1 MPGPSASDLALLTDA
16 ALAGGEIAMRF
27 WRKDPQV
34 WDKDDGAGPVT
45 EADYAVDTMLG
56 ETLMAARPDY
66 GWLSEETEDSSA
78 RLSHRSVFVVDPID
92 GTRAFVAGET
102 PFALSLAVVTDGV
115 PTAAAVFLPA
125 KDKLYAAALGEGV
138 TLNGAPISV
147 SASVPVS
154 GGETRLLATK
164 PNFDPKHWPGGVP
177 SASRHFRPSLA
188 YRLALAAEGA
198 FDGMLTLRD
207 TWEWDIAAGVLLV
220 TEAGGV
226 TSDAYG
232 APLRFNNPHPQ
243 TAGVIAA
250 PSALHGSLLAGL
262 GRA

>member
-1 MPGPSASDLALLTDA
+1 MPGPRDDDLSLLIEA
-16 ALAGGEIAMRF
+16 ARAGGEIAMRF

-45 EADYAVDTMLG
+45 EADFAVDNMLR
-56 ETLMAARPDY
+56 ETLCAARPDY
-66 GWLSEETEDSSA
+66 GWLSEETEDSAA
-78 RLSHRSVFVVDPID
+78 RLSNSSVFVIDPID

-125 KDKLYAAALGEGV
+125 KDKLYAAALGHGA

-147 SASVPVS
+147 AVP
-154 GGETRLLATK
+154 GAETRLLATK
-164 PNFDPKHWPGGVP
+164 PNFDPKHWPGGLPV
-177 SASRHFRPSLA
+177 ATRHFRPSLA
-188 YRLALAAEGA
+188 YRLALVAEGA

-207 TWEWDIAAGVLLV
+207 AWEWDIAAGALLV
-220 TEAGGV
+220 SEAGGA
-226 TSDAYG
+226 TSDAHG
-232 APLRFNNPHPQ
+232 GPLRFNNPHPQ

-250 PSALHGSLLAGL
+250 PEGLQRSLLVGL
-262 GRA
+262 GRS

>member
-1 MPGPSASDLALLTDA
+1 
-16 ALAGGEIAMRF
+16 MRF

-45 EADYAVDTMLG
+45 EADYAVDTMLR
-56 ETLMAARPDY
+56 EALTVARPDY
-66 GWLSEETEDSSA
+66 GWLSEETEDSTA

-125 KDKLYAAALGEGV
+125 KDKLYAAALGAGV
-138 TLNGAPISV
+138 TLNGEAISV
-147 SASVPVS
+147 A
-154 GGETRLLATK
+154 ETGAEPGAAPRLLATK
-164 PNFDPKHWPGGVP
+164 PIFDPKHWPGGVP
-177 SASRHFRPSLA
+177 EASRHFRPSLA
-188 YRLALAAEGA
+188 YRLALVAEGA

-220 TEAGGV
+220 TEAGGT
-226 TSDAYG
+226 TSDAHG
-232 APLRFNNPHPQ
+232 KPLRFNNPHPQ
-243 TAGVIAA
+243 TSGVIAA
-250 PSALHGSLLAGL
+250 PDGLRCSLLDGL